1 MDDFSDS
8 WGVSIVAVAVVFT
21 IYVSIYGFF
30 ALHCRCSNDWHVHSD
45 KCLVSFPL
53 VSTTF

>member
-21 IYVSIYGFF
+21 IYVSISFSSLCVCAYV
-30 ALHCRCSNDWHVHSD
+30 CSNDRGNG
-45 KCLVSFPL
+45 LISFCIHRI
-53 VSTTF
+53 